1 MTQLTVRQPN
11 LCALSAAQSCV
22 PRKKPGK
29 PNLRQFLHPGGGLD
43 RRAGWRFTLG
53 TETIPNKGSRAFF
66 FARYCKHLEFIFK
79 ELKPRARFE
88 FPCFFRRKPR
98 PFASLTERLIAVG
111 SRRARRYHLQDQRR
125 ASPKFALRGAA
136 MAALELTVSVV
147 RESQRRFCRI
157 TLSLRSGLLWYVIR
171 YKTTS
176 TFYVFK

>member
-1 MTQLTVRQPN
+1 MI
-11 LCALSAAQSCV
+11 AAQVGAS
-22 PRKKPGK
+22 RWGQK
-29 PNLRQFLHPGGGLD
+29 RFQI
-43 RRAGWRFTLG
+43 RAR
-53 TETIPNKGSRAFF
+53 EPF
-66 FARYCKHLEFIFK
+66 FARYCKQLSNLFFK
-79 ELKPRARFE
+79 EIKPRARFE
-88 FPCFFRRKPR
+88 FPCFFRKKPR